1 MRTVDYFRTDYLREL
16 VKIKTAWP
24 DLNYAAASGS
34 LRGTLPLVFGTK
46 SLLEDS
52 ESIFHKTPVIRRS
65 FPG

>member
-34 LRGTLPLVFGTK
+34 LRGTLPLAFGTK

-52 ESIFHKTPVIRRS
+52 ESIFQKPL
-65 FPG
+65 